1 MPISQVTMSYTQPNF
16 DQPKF
21 VDLFN
26 VSCVE
31 ITNIIKIKWWTLEKS
46 ELPWEQK
53 FL

>member
-1 MPISQVTMSYTQPNF
+1 MSYTQPNF
-16 DQPKF
+16 DQLEF

-31 ITNIIKIKWWTLEKS
+31 ITNIIEIKWVDTGKEWVVKGTEI
-46 ELPWEQK
+46 